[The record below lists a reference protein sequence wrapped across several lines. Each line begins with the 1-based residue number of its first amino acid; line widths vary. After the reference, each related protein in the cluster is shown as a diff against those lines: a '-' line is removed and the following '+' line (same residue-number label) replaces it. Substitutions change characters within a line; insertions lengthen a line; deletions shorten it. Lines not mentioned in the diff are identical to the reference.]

1 MTIRSTSMTIGPAVA
16 AAVSIAALLIAGDAE
31 RQAMGMPVAPFGW
44 KRLIVVHAVASLP
57 LSWMLAC
64 ALQRHLPTKTSLVE
78 TVLWT
83 TTGLAVAWATAAG
96 GDIVGQVLDTVRGGS
111 VTRLLTRAAWCA
123 ALETPWCLAAM
134 AAVPD
139 SRGPGE
145 PALRLKSFMPL
156 ALVVAVIVPLGY
168 VDRLIDE
175 QTLLAKK
182 HCGNRHLEK
191 ARNVV
196 WRLCD
201 AGSGKNLWEVDAD
214 GDGAIEEYPPLSA
227 RAVLENDLAR
237 LRREI
242 AALGSAEPTGWQ
254 RIQLA
259 QGLASV
265 GELTEAQ
272 RVIEPL
278 AAHDARAAVVLAQVY
293 QQRREWPES
302 SRWFRRAL
310 ELARS
315 GRARDPAGAKTSEK
329 IQVHAYNVLAHN
341 ARELDRYDAAEQ
353 HYFDA
358 LARLPSQRAYY
369 HHQLG
374 RHYEVWGRPVKAV
387 EHFRK
392 AFELEPQTYGEP
404 AGVTVKVL
412 SAGTPVGI
420 FRPGASNYE

>member
-16 AAVSIAALLIAGDAE
+16 AAVSIAALLIAGDAV

-44 KRLIVVHAVASLP
+44 KRLIVVHAVAALP
-57 LSWMLAC
+57 LSWMLAS
-64 ALQRHLPTKTSLVE
+64 ALQRQLPARTSLVE
-78 TVLWT
+78 MILWI

-96 GDIVGQVLDTVRGGS
+96 GDIVGHVLDTVRGGS
-111 VTRLLTRAAWCA
+111 VTRLLVRAGWCA

-134 AAVPD
+134 AALPD
-139 SRGPGE
+139 ATGPRHA
-145 PALRLKSFMPL
+145 ALRLKGLVPL

-168 VDRLIDE
+168 ADRLIDE

-182 HCGNRHLEK
+182 HSGNRHLAK
-191 ARNVV
+191 ARNIV

-201 AGSGKNLWEVDAD
+201 VGSAMNLWELDAD
-214 GDGAIEEYPPLSA
+214 GDGAIEEYPPPSA
-227 RAVLENDLAR
+227 REVLENDLAR
-237 LRREI
+237 LRKEI
-242 AALGSAEPTGWQ
+242 AALESAEPTGWQ
-254 RIQLA
+254 RIELA
-259 QGLASV
+259 QNLVSV
-265 GELTEAQ
+265 GELAEAQ

-278 AAHDARAAVVLAQVY
+278 AVHDARAAVVLAQVY
-293 QQRREWPES
+293 QQRKEWPES

-315 GRARDPAGAKTSEK
+315 GRARDWAGAKTSEK

-341 ARELDRYDAAEQ
+341 ARELDRYDVAEQ

-374 RHYEVWGRPVKAV
+374 RHYEIWGRPVKAV

-392 AFELEPQTYGEP
+392 AFELDPQTYGEP
-404 AGVTVKVL
+404 EGVTVKVL